1 MISVSVWCFKSF
13 YRKQN
18 PEHVETQPRGLAT
31 RDLWQEKKS
40 KKKNQSNVN
49 AVKTAHFIK
58 CSVR

>member
-13 YRKQN
+13 YWKQY

-40 KKKNQSNVN
+40 KKK
-49 AVKTAHFIK
+49 KIK
-58 CSVR
+58 AM